1 MITINIDEKLA
12 YTLSVVSERDAVT
25 PELWIERKI
34 NAILNQ
40 HKVEEIV
47 NTVKA
52 DIDSYAPVI
61 IAKKEE
67 IIEVKRVEAE
77 AIAVAVAEAK
87 ALEDA
92 KIIDI
97 IPEEETATS
106 TPEII

>member
-12 YTLSVVSERDAVT
+12 YTLSVVAEKDAVT

-77 AIAVAVAEAK
+77 A
-87 ALEDA
+87 LEDA